1 MGHAINSSEA
11 PSVRSIAL
19 PIFGELLLQAGATA
33 VATWLLSLYSEGAA
47 VAVNTAFSMVFFFCV
62 LGRFVTMG
70 AAVVVTQYLGA
81 GDPRGAYA
89 VSNNTL
95 TCSVWMGLISAAV
108 LCMGSAELLHAWS
121 FPPELTAYALSY
133 LQILSFMLVLEIP
146 GLALLSLLRS
156 YGHARAGLHM
166 NLASYVL
173 QLVGLL
179 VVLLA
184 WNAPVLDKMPALAV
198 VMIVSRAAFMLG
210 LWRYQRRIIK
220 LRWHPANRVDWQ
232 VMKPAVTIG
241 VPAAAENLAYQ
252 VSYILIMK
260 MVGELGATA
269 LIAQGFVRQVM
280 SLTVLPGLAIGLG
293 TEVVIGYKVGAGDLA
308 AVHRQLR
315 RSVVLGLAIGG
326 GLAVLTGIFAAPIL
340 GLFTSRPDLIAVGV
354 PLLHVCIVLEFGRTI
369 NVIVINALR
378 AAGDFKFPV
387 QIGMLSMWG
396 VSVPLSWALGM
407 HSPLLL
413 TGVWIAMASDEW
425 VRAIGNL
432 WRWRRGNWR
441 RAAVLAK
448 ERIDQFEAA

>member
-1 MGHAINSSEA
+1 MSHAIVSSEA

-33 VATWLLSLYSEGAA
+33 IATWLLSLYSEGAA

-89 VSNNTL
+89 VSENTL
-95 TCSVWMGLISAAV
+95 TCSVWMGVISAVV
-108 LCMGSAELLHAWS
+108 LCLGSAALLEAWS
-121 FPPELTAYALSY
+121 FPPELMAYALPY
-133 LQILSFMLVLEIP
+133 LQLVSFMLVLEIP
-146 GLALLSLLRS
+146 GLAVLSLLRA
-156 YGHARAGLHM
+156 YGHARAGLQM

-173 QLVGLL
+173 QLGGMVI
-179 VVLLA
+179 VLRGSSA
-184 WNAPVLDKMPALAV
+184 SVLDNMPALAG
-198 VMIVSRAAFMLG
+198 VMLLSRAAFMLG
-210 LWRYQRRIIK
+210 LWRYQRRIIA
-220 LRWHPANRVDWQ
+220 LRWHPLSRVDWQ

-260 MVGELGATA
+260 MVGELGAAA

-280 SLTVLPGLAIGLG
+280 NLTVLPGLAIGLG

-308 AVHRQLR
+308 AVQRQLY
-315 RSVVLGLAIGG
+315 RSVWLGLGLGG
-326 GLAVLTGIFAAPIL
+326 GLAVLTGLFAAPIL
-340 GLFTSRPDLIAVGV
+340 GLFTSRADLIAVGV
-354 PLLHVCIVLEFGRTI
+354 PLLQVCIVLEFGRTI

-378 AAGDFKFPV
+378 AAGDFRFPV
-387 QIGMLSMWG
+387 QLGVVSMFG
-396 VSVPLSWALGM
+396 VSVTLSWALGM
-407 HSPLLL
+407 HTALLL
-413 TGVWIAMASDEW
+413 TGVWIAMAADEW